1 MPFTRV
7 AAADRLRRWHIQLFD
22 STRILKMKI
31 GFFAIG
37 IGSLARPE
45 LITATAIHAERL
57 GFSTIWAPEHIV
69 FLDQFS
75 SRYPYSRGQNLPI
88 QLDTALLN
96 PFIALTYAAARTKTI
111 RLATGIC
118 IAPEYHP
125 LLLGKLAASLDY
137 LSGGRFALGIGV
149 GWLEEEF
156 KALGIPWERRSKRTR
171 EYVEAMRSLWGDARS
186 EYKGEFV
193 QFEGA
198 RSYPKPVTGARL
210 PVLVGGQT
218 EAALKRAAE
227 YGDGWC
233 GFNLTA
239 DETAEKITRLRELLK
254 PNKRG
259 KTEFEFSMS
268 PLASSTPA
276 DLKSYRDA
284 GVDELYL
291 TPVFHKP
298 MTSEA
303 QVVALL
309 EELARDWIEPAS
321 KL

>member
-1 MPFTRV
+1 MR
-7 AAADRLRRWHIQLFD
+7 
-22 STRILKMKI
+22 I

-37 IGSLARPE
+37 IGSLARPD
-45 LITATAIHAERL
+45 LITATAVNAERL
-57 GFSTIWAPEHIV
+57 GFSTVWAPEHIV
-69 FLDQFS
+69 FLDRFS

-88 QLDTALLN
+88 SLDIALLN
-96 PFIALTYAAARTKTI
+96 PFLALTYAAASTKRI

-171 EYVEAMRSLWGDARS
+171 EYVEAMRRLWGDDPS

-193 QFEGA
+193 EFEGA
-198 RSYPKPVTGARL
+198 RSYPKPVSGARL

-218 EAALKRAAE
+218 EAALKRAAL

-239 DETAEKITRLRELLK
+239 EETAGMIKRLRELLK
-254 PNKRG
+254 TNNRKAEG
-259 KTEFEFSMS
+259 FEFSMA

-291 TPVFHKP
+291 TPVFQRP
-298 MTSEA
+298 LNTEA
-303 QVVALL
+303 EVIKLL
-309 EELARDWIEPAS
+309 EEIARSWIEPAS
-321 KL
+321 RL